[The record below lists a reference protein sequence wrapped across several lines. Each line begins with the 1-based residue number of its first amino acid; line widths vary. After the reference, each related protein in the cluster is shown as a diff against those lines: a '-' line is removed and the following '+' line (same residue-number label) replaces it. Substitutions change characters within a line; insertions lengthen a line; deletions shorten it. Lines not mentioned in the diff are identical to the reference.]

1 VSFATFVVRKSFVE
15 WCIPDN
21 RPPRKFA
28 QAAKTFNNFFEI
40 HVFFAAVSFAL
51 VLLLLEGKMKKIQI
65 IQMLVVV
72 SLLFAIVPPS
82 LDAQGA
88 SVTLG
93 VTTRTGTTG
102 LPFVIAEEKGFF
114 KSEGINGVVV
124 VMQNQVVVNGVVT
137 RNVDYGGTFSNF
149 IGAALSG
156 LPVRIVMAVMD
167 GSDHYLV
174 TSPNVKRVE
183 DLKGKKFGISSFGGT
198 PHSEAIMILR
208 KYGMNPEKDVIFL
221 QIGGSSSRFA
231 ALDSGSIDAAMLVPP
246 FNKLAQKRGFNEIL
260 SFNEIMNIPLGGIAV
275 HTQKIKEKPD
285 EIVKMIKAILKSVDY
300 IRNRK
305 GEILSIMETKWGI
318 KEADIREGIYRDIV
332 GIYTRDGIAS
342 DETMKNVI
350 QLVRDTRKSKDN
362 LGLSDIVD
370 WTYARKAQ
378 EGLKI
383 K

>member
-1 VSFATFVVRKSFVE
+1 MTKIKTAASFAAMLFSLSAAGAV
-15 WCIPDN
+15 C
-21 RPPRKFA
+21 A
-28 QAAKTFNNFFEI
+28 QLTT
-40 HVFFAAVSFAL
+40 
-51 VLLLLEGKMKKIQI
+51 
-65 IQMLVVV
+65 
-72 SLLFAIVPPS
+72 
-82 LDAQGA
+82 
-88 SVTLG
+88 VTLG

-114 KSEGINGVVV
+114 KAEGINGVIV

-149 IGAALSG
+149 VGAALSG

-174 TSPNVKRVE
+174 TGPNIKRPE

-221 QIGGSSSRFA
+221 QIGGSSSRYA

-246 FNKLAQKRGFNEIL
+246 FNKLAKKRGFNEIL
-260 SFNEIMNIPLGGIAV
+260 AFNEVMNIPLGGLAV

-285 EIVKMIKAILKSVDY
+285 EIVRMIKAILKSVDY
-300 IRNRK
+300 IRNHK
-305 GEILSIMETKWGI
+305 NEILAIMDTKWGI
-318 KEADIREGIYRDIV
+318 KEADIRDGIYRDII
-332 GIYTRDGIAS
+332 GIYSRAGIAT
-342 DETMKNVI
+342 DETMKNVV
-350 QLVRDTRKSKDN
+350 QLVRDTRKSKDDTSMSN
-362 LGLSDIVD
+362 IFD
-370 WTYARKAQ
+370 WSFAKKAQ
-378 EGLKI
+378 EELKI